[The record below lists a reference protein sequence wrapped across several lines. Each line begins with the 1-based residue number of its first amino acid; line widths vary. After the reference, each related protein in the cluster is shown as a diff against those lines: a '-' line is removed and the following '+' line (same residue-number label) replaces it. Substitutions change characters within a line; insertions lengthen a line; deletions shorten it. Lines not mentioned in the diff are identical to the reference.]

1 MKVTGRGSS
10 ALASTRG
17 VQRWAAGVILVLGA
31 AATCR
36 VRLGTGTH
44 MLEGWEVLQSPSGGW
59 GIKIRAEEGGC
70 RGRGRRV
77 AHCSLGVLVHLLN
90 PWLRAVFW
98 GSSLPG
104 EAPGGSWHELVQSL
118 PHGLHLCLPPR
129 GAKSEQLSVSAP
141 GTEASSHL
149 EQKPRALWLCLTTA

>member
-44 MLEGWEVLQSPSGGW
+44 VLEGWEVLQSPSGGW

-70 RGRGRRV
+70 RGRGRGV

-104 EAPGGSWHELVQSL
+104 EAPGGSWHKLLQSL
-118 PHGLHLCLPPR
+118 PYRLHHCLPPP
-129 GAKSEQLSVSAP
+129 GAEAERLLVSVLV
-141 GTEASSHL
+141 TKASSHL